1 MDTAQFRAEPG
12 KKIRLSKI
20 DPSQSGKPGLRDESD
35 DQIQRDLKRI
45 DELQYLLY
53 ADAGRS
59 LLIVLQGPDASGK
72 DGVIRHL
79 FSCVNPMG
87 VSVARFETPTPEE
100 AGHDFLWRVHAK
112 TPRKGQIVVFN
123 RSHYEDVLVP
133 RVHGD
138 IGKHV
143 WKQRYDQINEFEEL
157 LSEQGTCV
165 LKFFLHISA
174 EEQLERFRMRLED
187 KDRQWKISESDYTE
201 RALWSDYQRAYE
213 GMIHNTST
221 RVAPWHVIPSNHKWF
236 RNLVISRVICQA
248 MEDLKLKAPKP
259 RVDIA
264 AIAETYHKLAD
275 KAGEP

>member
-12 KKIRLSKI
+12 KKIRLEKI
-20 DPSQSGKPGLRDESD
+20 DPSQNGKPGLRDESD
-35 DQIQRDLKRI
+35 DLLQRDLKRI
-45 DELQYLLY
+45 DAMQYLLY

-79 FSCVNPMG
+79 FSCTNPMG
-87 VSVARFETPTPEE
+87 ISVARFEKPTPEE
-100 AGHDFLWRVHAK
+100 AGHDFLWRVHAR
-112 TPRKGQIVVFN
+112 TPRKGQITIFN

-138 IGKHV
+138 IDKRT

-157 LSEQGTCV
+157 LTEQGTCV

-201 RALWSDYQRAYE
+201 RALWTDYQRAYE

-221 RVAPWHVIPSNHKWF
+221 KFAPWHVIPANHKWF
-236 RNLVISRVICQA
+236 RNLVISRIICEA
-248 MEDLKLKAPKP
+248 LEDFKLKAPKP

-264 AIAETYHKLAD
+264 AIAAKYHKLAD
-275 KAGEP
+275 KAVEP

>member
-1 MDTAQFRAEPG
+1 MDYTQFRAEPG
-12 KKIRLSKI
+12 KKVRLAKI
-20 DPSQSGKPGLRDESD
+20 DPSENGKPGLRDDSD
-35 DQIQRDLKRI
+35 DLIGRDLKRV
-45 DELQYLLY
+45 DALQYLLY

-87 VSVARFETPTPEE
+87 ISVARFEKPTPDE

-112 TPRKGQIVVFN
+112 TPRKGQIVIFN

-133 RVHGD
+133 RVHRD
-138 IGKHV
+138 IGKRT
-143 WKQRYDQINEFEEL
+143 WQQRYDQINEFEEL
-157 LSEQGTCV
+157 LTEQGTCV
-165 LKFFLHISA
+165 LKFFLHISPD
-174 EEQLERFRMRLED
+174 EQLERFRMRLED

-221 RVAPWHVIPSNHKWF
+221 ENAPWHVIPSNHKWF
-236 RNLVISRVICQA
+236 RNLMISRIICQA
-248 MEDLKLKAPKP
+248 MEDLKLKAPQS
-259 RVDIA
+259 RVDIE
-264 AIAETYHKLAD
+264 AIAAKYHKLAD
-275 KAGEP
+275 KVGE

>member
-1 MDTAQFRAEPG
+1 MDTTQFRAEPG
-12 KKIRLSKI
+12 KKVRLAKL
-20 DPSQSGKPGLRDESD
+20 DPSENGKPGLRDDADRLISA
-35 DQIQRDLKRI
+35 DLARI

-53 ADAGRS
+53 ADAKRS

-79 FSCVNPMG
+79 FSHINPMG
-87 VSVARFETPTPEE
+87 ISVARFEKPTPEE
-100 AGHDFLWRVHAK
+100 AGHDFLWRVHAR
-112 TPRKGQIVVFN
+112 TPRKGQIVIFN

-138 IGKHV
+138 IGKRA

-157 LSEQGTCV
+157 LTEQGTCV
-165 LKFFLHISA
+165 LKFFLHISP

-201 RALWSDYQRAYE
+201 RALWSDYRRAYE
-213 GMIHNTST
+213 GMIQKTST
-221 RVAPWHVIPSNHKWF
+221 EHAPWHVIPSNHKWF
-236 RNLVISRVICQA
+236 RNMAISRIICLA
-248 MEDLKLKAPKP
+248 MEDLKLKAPQP

-264 AIAETYHKLAD
+264 AIRVKYHKLAAQAAD
-275 KAGEP
+275 A